1 MNLFGLYRLMEYFI
15 SEFSLF
21 QTFSNGGNAWES
33 NPAPGS
39 HRDNGFE
46 DRDGH
51 QPRNHPQILFIK
63 KKQLKTNLLVF
74 SAP

>member
-1 MNLFGLYRLMEYFI
+1 MLKLYQVLLVWGKHYI
-15 SEFSLF
+15 L
-21 QTFSNGGNAWES
+21 NGGNAWES

-51 QPRNHPQILFIK
+51 QPRNHSQNCFFFR
-63 KKQLKTNLLVF
+63 LLNSNFLAF

>member
-1 MNLFGLYRLMEYFI
+1 MNLFGLYRLMKCFI
-15 SEFSLF
+15 SEFSLL
-21 QTFSNGGNAWES
+21 QTFLNGGNAWES

-51 QPRNHPQILFIK
+51 QPSNHSQNCFLLPIT
-63 KKQLKTNLLVF
+63 QL
-74 SAP
+74 